1 VSISTGQEGMSS
13 GVAVVNT
20 QCAVNGTL
28 GMLQS
33 EDMPQDDTENDM
45 DGAGGN
51 AAGTNTVA
59 NAAAANAAPNAT
71 SA

>member
-1 VSISTGQEGMSS
+1 MSS
-13 GVAVVNT
+13 GVAVVNI

-33 EDMPQDDTENDM
+33 AEEGTAGGAGNAVN
-45 DGAGGN
+45 GGGTNAAGINAAGGN
-51 AAGTNTVA
+51 AAGT